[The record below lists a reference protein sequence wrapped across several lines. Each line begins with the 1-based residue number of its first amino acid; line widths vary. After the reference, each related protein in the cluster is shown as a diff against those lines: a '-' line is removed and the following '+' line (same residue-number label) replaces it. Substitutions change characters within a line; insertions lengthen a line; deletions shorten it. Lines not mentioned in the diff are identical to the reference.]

1 MQLAREQRDMVA
13 NIVLT
18 GCYCQARQFPRAD
31 PEEAANEIFLKVTT
45 NLERMPRCRHLENYV
60 RRTTRFEARRFFG
73 RQQKHRP
80 VSLHGCPET
89 AIRSRIPEEPVR
101 DIGDQLANAEIM
113 EMVRR
118 YLWEL
123 PDQMQKVLVVRYD
136 LRDWAGV
143 DAMLPGTIA
152 DLAVLWGTSRQTL
165 YNLHDRAL
173 HRLRWRLSGG
183 SITRED

>member
-1 MQLAREQRDMVA
+1 
-13 NIVLT
+13 
-18 GCYCQARQFPRAD
+18 
-31 PEEAANEIFLKVTT
+31 
-45 NLERMPRCRHLENYV
+45 
-60 RRTTRFEARRFFG
+60 
-73 RQQKHRP
+73 
-80 VSLHGCPET
+80 
-89 AIRSRIPEEPVR
+89 VR